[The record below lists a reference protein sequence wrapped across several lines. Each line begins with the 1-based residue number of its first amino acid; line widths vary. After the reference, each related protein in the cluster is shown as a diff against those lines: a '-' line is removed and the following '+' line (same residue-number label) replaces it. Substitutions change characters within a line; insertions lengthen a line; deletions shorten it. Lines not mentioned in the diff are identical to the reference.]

1 MTISALIALAAAA
14 QPLPSSSATGQELL
28 QSCEGKQSFTDLAP
42 PAHVYGNVWY
52 VGTCAVTVLLVTSP
66 EGHVLIDAGM
76 EETATDVVA
85 NIRRLGFNPRDIKW
99 IVSSH
104 EHFDH
109 IGGLSTLE
117 KLTGARFA
125 ATSEAAKVIRSGKVS
140 PADPQA
146 QEIHGSKPAR
156 VDRIIRT
163 GDVISVGPIRL
174 TAFATPGHTEGSTSW
189 HWTSCEGQLCRTMTY
204 VDSVTALPLGTY
216 RFADHPERVAMFRST
231 FAQVEALECG
241 ILLTPHPGASAMFER
256 MSGAQALEDPKACK
270 ALAGRARAQLD
281 KAMTK

>member
-1 MTISALIALAAAA
+1 MTISTLIALAAAA
-14 QPLPSSSATGQELL
+14 QPLPPSGVTGQELL

-42 PAHVYGNVWY
+42 PAHVFGNVWY

-76 EETATDVVA
+76 AETATDVVA
-85 NIRRLGFNPRDIKW
+85 NIRRLGFDPRDIKW

-109 IGGLSTLE
+109 IGGLSALE
-117 KLTGARFA
+117 KLTGAKFA
-125 ATSEAAKVIRSGKVS
+125 ATAEAAKVIRSGKIS
-140 PADPQA
+140 PSDPQA

-156 VDRIIRT
+156 VDRIIST
-163 GDVISVGPIRL
+163 GDVVSVGPIRL

-189 HWTSCEGQLCRTMTY
+189 HWTSCEGQLCRTITY

-216 RFADHPERVAMFRST
+216 RFTDHPKRVAMFRNT

-256 MSGAQALEDPKACK
+256 MSGAEPLEDSKACK

-281 KAMTK
+281 KALTK

>member
-14 QPLPSSSATGQELL
+14 QPMPSGGATGQELL

-85 NIRRLGFNPRDIKW
+85 NIRRLGFNPRDVKW

-117 KLTGARFA
+117 ELTGAKFA
-125 ATSEAAKVIRSGKVS
+125 ATAGAAKVIRSGKVS

-189 HWTSCEGQLCRTMTY
+189 HWTSCEGQHCRTMTY

-231 FAQVEALECG
+231 FTQVEALECG
-241 ILLTPHPGASAMFER
+241 ILLTAHPGASAMFER
-256 MSGAQALEDPKACK
+256 MSGAQALEDPNACK